1 MLLPL
6 LPQEVAGRRGVSAQW
21 WSSASLSL
29 KDPKGKVSPESG
41 GLSRTVKKFSHNQ
54 IHKQNC
60 KGQRK
65 GPLSSK
71 EIEGGRERGGRS
83 DSYNNTAQR
92 QTSYVTFLVHRPL
105 TVNTLD

>member
-1 MLLPL
+1 MYSSLAISKTQTAQTSGLGLRRPGKGMLLPL

-21 WSSASLSL
+21 WGSASLSL

-54 IHKQNC
+54 IHKQSCN
-60 KGQRK
+60 GQQK

-71 EIEGGRERGGRS
+71 EMEGGRERGGRS
-83 DSYNNTAQR
+83 DS
-92 QTSYVTFLVHRPL
+92 
-105 TVNTLD
+105 